1 MLSYLLV
8 VSIRVYLFSQRVVAP
23 SGARLQNMLICLS
36 IMFSILPLILLRNSQ
51 WCMTASAS
59 RSGFN
64 ICQTKTQSIIDLV
77 NVSDNTPKNSHSRTD
92 LTRLAPLPPSGSR
105 RFLCFLPALRASHGS
120 DSPKRFESVRL
131 KHLVFVY
138 LLFSFSLTALSF
150 IDLKVVHLRLLASH
164 RTDGFKAFISVRL
177 ISKMARSR
185 IPTYEV
191 KVSYR
196 QSQSVRP
203 T

>member
-105 RFLCFLPALRASHGS
+105 RFLFLPALQASHGA
-120 DSPKRFESVRL
+120 DSPKGFKSVGL
-131 KHLVFVY
+131 KHLVFEV
-138 LLFSFSLTALSF
+138 LLFTFSLTALSF
-150 IDLKVVHLRLLASH
+150 IDLKVVHLRSH
-164 RTDGFKAFISVRL
+164 
-177 ISKMARSR
+177 
-185 IPTYEV
+185 P
-191 KVSYR
+191 
-196 QSQSVRP
+196 SQRNQGNTP
-203 T
+203 F

>member
-1 MLSYLLV
+1 MLSSLLV

-36 IMFSILPLILLRNSQ
+36 IMFSILPLILLRNSH

-92 LTRLAPLPPSGSR
+92 LTRLAPLKSIRLTSVL
-105 RFLCFLPALRASHGS
+105 FFFPALQASHGA
-120 DSPKRFESVRL
+120 DSL
-131 KHLVFVY
+131 K
-138 LLFSFSLTALSF
+138 
-150 IDLKVVHLRLLASH
+150 
-164 RTDGFKAFISVRL
+164 GFKSVRL
-177 ISKMARSR
+177 IPNTLCWRFCCSLFL
-185 IPTYEV
+185 
-191 KVSYR
+191 
-196 QSQSVRP
+196 
-203 T
+203 